1 MLAIRLPEDI
11 EARLDK
17 LAKRTGRTKTFYAR
31 QAILEHL
38 DDLEDVFLAE
48 KRLASLRAGRTKS
61 VKLDKVLTAHELDD

>member
-11 EARLDK
+11 ERRLDK

-38 DDLEDVFLAE
+38 DDLEDLYLAE
-48 KRLASLRAGRTKS
+48 KRLANLHTGRTRS
-61 VKLDKVLTAHELDD
+61 VSLDEVLKAHELGD